1 MSLLK
6 SILTTCFNFRNFKYI
21 IVSFTILLLSSKA
34 FSIEEK
40 EKKHIVKSIKKEK
53 NIEEYSDSHKRAA
66 WKAYPLR
73 VKAQDRLDGLSV
85 TDLNLP
91 VFLTPIGN
99 GDNFRPL
106 VQLNLGFSRKG
117 WSLYDGEKQKI
128 KETSVKNKYKIYA
141 FLNSRLSTVQV
152 YALGPNDELEEE
164 KIYIFSPEAREFKTK
179 SIFHSL
185 IVSSGYSYL
194 RYRQFSFGT
203 FITHSLFFGLN
214 YQSPLKKSKFGY
226 FGDLSSTL
234 YTFDSSPIREP
245 SHFLDVRLGL
255 TYPVKVFK
263 NVRYRSHF
271 RLGASSLNFFTFGRD
286 FGFTGLFGPNLGFR
300 TEYFVNGASSYMF
313 NLSYAPYEFSRPLK
327 ERSLRFEVYKNLNLK
342 NLRRARFGVEFSNSA
357 FSFEN
362 ESIEMNNLTLKFGMG
377 L

>member
-1 MSLLK
+1 MFFLEKLFK
-6 SILTTCFNFRNFKYI
+6 VFFCFKTLNCISVSFAAFLFCNQAFSVDNK
-21 IVSFTILLLSSKA
+21 IVS
-34 FSIEEK
+34 
-40 EKKHIVKSIKKEK
+40 SIKKEK
-53 NIEEYSDSHKRAA
+53 AKEEYLDSNKRAA
-66 WKAYPLR
+66 WMAYPLR
-73 VKAQDRLDGLSV
+73 VKAQDRLDGLLVPDSS
-85 TDLNLP
+85 LP
-91 VFLTPIGN
+91 VFLTPIGE

-106 VQLNLGFSRKG
+106 VQLNLNFKRDG

-128 KETSVKNKYKIYA
+128 KETSSKDIYKIYA

-214 YQSPLKKSKFGY
+214 YQSPIKKSKFGY
-226 FGDLSSTL
+226 FGDFSSTL
-234 YTFDSSPIREP
+234 YSFDSSPVREP
-245 SHFLDVRLGL
+245 SHFLDARLGL
-255 TYPVKVFK
+255 TYSVKLFK

-300 TEYFVNGASSYMF
+300 TEYFVDGASSYMV

-342 NLRRARFGVEFSNSA
+342 NLRRARLGVEFSNSA